1 MGIYKS
7 STLPQDGKVIILDPE
22 KIPQGG
28 RFEILEEKLQQART
42 RLIKLEFEIQEAE
55 SRAQELKKDIL
66 VDVKKEVAGKIKEAE
81 DIKKKTEIEAE
92 SIKAQAEEEA
102 NRIKQEANTILEDAT
117 GEVQKIISEAV
128 TRTREQADDIRK
140 RAHETSVPVGKQE
153 GYDAGYKMAK
163 EKFQGLLSQIEMVLT
178 EAKREKE
185 RISQKAQEEMSEEI
199 IDLAIIIAKKI
210 IKIEIAVNRD
220 IIVANIKESLS
231 KIQSQG
237 EITVRVNL
245 VDLNHV
251 ESERDELL
259 SFASGLKEIHFYDD
273 PSIEPGGCKI
283 ETTLGIIDATI
294 TTQMERLEEELRG
307 LRVKSEK

>member
-7 STLPQDGKVIILDPE
+7 SALPQDGKVVIIDPE

-42 RLIKLEFEIQEAE
+42 RLIKLEIEIQEAE
-55 SRAQELKKDIL
+55 GRAQELQKDIL
-66 VDVKKEVAGKIKEAE
+66 VDVRKEAAEKIKEAG
-81 DIKKKTEIEAE
+81 DIRKKAEIEAE
-92 SIKAQAEEEA
+92 SVKTQAEEEA
-102 NRIKQEANTILEDAT
+102 NRIKQEANRILEDAT
-117 GEVQKIISEAV
+117 AEVQKIISEAV
-128 TRTREQADDIRK
+128 ARTREQADEIRQ
-140 RAHETSVPVGKQE
+140 RAHDSSAIAGKQE
-153 GYDAGYKMAK
+153 GCDAGYKIVK
-163 EKFQGLLSQIEMVLT
+163 EKFQGLLAQMEMVLS

-199 IDLAIIIAKKI
+199 VDLAIIIAKKI
-210 IKIEIAVNRD
+210 IKTEAAVNRD
-220 IIVANIKESLS
+220 ILRANIKESLS
-231 KIQSQG
+231 KIQGQG
-237 EITVRVNL
+237 EITIRVNL
-245 VDLNHV
+245 VDLNHA

-294 TTQMERLEEELRG
+294 ATQMEKLEEELR
-307 LRVKSEK
+307 RKE